1 MFVAVLFL
9 SVGAFAQEKLDDPER
24 FRGDLRVYVQDLSRL
39 SPAVVDRVYKKEFSL
54 AEAEATI
61 ESLTHEELR
70 LMEQNL
76 RLVPFWR
83 EVPQMLAEKSLSDPA
98 LQQAAAPA
106 PSPVAIDVEVLRR
119 PMMSFVGSLRSM
131 PKDLVSE
138 EYQRRLDRIEATLAQ
153 LDAAQLVELQ
163 AALNERMPAWIEAT
177 NRRDATK
184 LGTEA
189 QASCTGS
196 FPANILCELNAVFAE
211 IAAIPNKV
219 ATFATDAVNFIGNEL
234 KKLFETI
241 KDAIPTTPQGVM
253 SLIGLGSSAYT
264 SVVSGLPTID
274 PPCPSS
280 VPGIGTVGDIRAMYV
295 CQRGPE
301 FLGRAL
307 FNIFP
312 KDLWGMKPKIAAGL
326 FYFPWTYL
334 CGTCFGGTYERNEA
348 QASIAHRNLLTSNLN
363 AVASSLVDQATVNEV
378 QAKVTNVDAD
388 VAVVEAKLDVLTTKT
403 NEQLNRLDVEVTTRA
418 SEVSVDGG
426 RAEALGVLEGVEMT
440 ISKLDVIDHEVVALI
455 AEQNETAS
463 SLERFRKLA
472 VRQRIEDDL
481 IRNPTTDRIG
491 LFETPQAQGG
501 FLEMAIA
508 IVEETLANRR
518 AAGVD
523 MASAGRDLQVAQADY
538 GRGAFKS
545 AYTSL
550 RKAYQSAVK

>member
-1 MFVAVLFL
+1 MFVAVVFL

-24 FRGDLRVYVQDLSRL
+24 FRSDLRVYVQDLSRL

-106 PSPVAIDVEVLRR
+106 PAPVAIDVEVLRR
-119 PMMSFVGSLRSM
+119 PMLSFVGSLRSM
-131 PKDLVSE
+131 PKDLVSA
-138 EYQRRLDRIEATLAQ
+138 EYHRRLDRVEATLAQ
-153 LDAAQLVELQ
+153 LDAAQLVQLQ
-163 AALNERMPAWIEAT
+163 GALNERMPVWIEAT
-177 NRRDATK
+177 NRRDASK
-184 LGTEA
+184 LGMEA
-189 QASCTGS
+189 QASCGGS

-219 ATFATDAVNFIGNEL
+219 ATFAADAVNFIGNEL

-241 KDAIPTTPQGVM
+241 KDAIPTSPQGVM

-348 QASIAHRNLLTSNLN
+348 QASIAHRTLLTSNLN

-388 VAVVEAKLDVLTTKT
+388 VAVVEAKLDVLTAKT

-481 IRNPTTDRIG
+481 IRNATTDRIG

-508 IVEETLANRR
+508 IVEETLASRR

-523 MASAGRDLQVAQADY
+523 LSSAGRDLQAAQADY